1 MATESPIRIS
11 ESSRTWASLKGTSTS
26 GYGSS
31 SANIGG
37 IDELGLLLKSQTF
50 QGSGR
55 PLVPSRSGSAPP
67 SMEGSIA
74 AAKNI
79 IANQHFDSNA
89 SLASINSFID
99 SHVSGENVDAD
110 PAYIA
115 YLSSVKMNP
124 RLTSTQIP
132 SNNKRLV
139 RKIGTAGFD
148 RRLTSSNDSSR
159 GSLLMPHVKLP
170 THREEIED
178 DRLPQLT
185 PSNRPDRSTSL
196 SCPSEVPSQLDC
208 VSRMTQEDI
217 THGKSPVHS
226 QDPPLSLESVEEVD
240 TQDGD
245 FFTPILSADDMQKS
259 TYPDPASSVSSSSS
273 LPSTRSTSSKLDV
286 HSRLSNTVDSRLG
299 DHNSSSS
306 VTHTVPA
313 SIDSNMNS
321 SSSSCP
327 NPNPQHSRQRNMV
340 QKQISHEQR
349 YTFEVQNSQSEI
361 SPQGFNPPYIGSDHF
376 FHGPSNYSVAEV
388 HPLAQ
393 SSGIGPPLY
402 ATAAAEHMNSSTLLY
417 QNLHPSSY
425 FSPQYT
431 LGAYTFQSEGLS
443 PYIAGYVPPAVVP
456 VAFDAGARPHF
467 SPQTSSFGGIT
478 SHGINLQHFNS
489 YYGHFGY
496 PTQPSLTDSRH
507 IQYFQRP
514 FGDAYGPG
522 QFDHL
527 PPRPAAIGNLLTAV
541 DSTKG
546 SELSAF
552 SADQNLWNQE
562 STGHVYLNPGR
573 TVIPYYVGSPRDTGH
588 LQFPSTAVAS
598 PVFPGSPVGG
608 TNYFSGANQLRFSP
622 HLARSSGMTSGWPG
636 HRGPDGTK
644 SMSFLEELKSGKG
657 RKLELPDI
665 VGHIIEFSGDQH
677 GSRFIQQKL
686 ENCSLEEKESVFKEV
701 LPYTSKL
708 MTDVFGNYV
717 IQKFFEYGSL
727 EQRKQLA
734 GQLAGQI
741 LTLSLQMYGCRVIQK
756 ALDVIEQEQK
766 IKLVHELDGHV
777 IRCVRDQNGN
787 HVIQKCIETMPTH
800 QIDFIISSFRG
811 QVAKL
816 STHPYG
822 CRVIQRVL
830 EHCAD
835 DLQSQFIVDEILE
848 SVCSLAQDQYGNY
861 VTQHVLERGKPPE
874 RHLIITKLSGNIVQ
888 LSQHKFASNVV
899 EKCLEYGDSNTLD
912 IIIGEIIGQGDGID
926 NLLTMVKDQYANYV
940 IQRII
945 QTCSGDQREM
955 LLGRIRTHLNS
966 LKKYTYGKHI
976 VARFEQLYGE
986 EPKDHDP
993 DTFTK

>member
-1 MATESPIRIS
+1 MATESPIRIT
-11 ESSRTWASLKGTSTS
+11 ESSRTWASLKGTS

-37 IDELGLLLKSQTF
+37 IDELGLILNSQTF

-55 PLVPSRSGSAPP
+55 ALVPSRSGSAPP
-67 SMEGSIA
+67 SMEGSFA

-79 IANQHFDSNA
+79 IANQHFDSSA
-89 SLASINSFID
+89 SLASINSSKD
-99 SHVSGENVDAD
+99 SHVSGENVYAD

-124 RLTSTQIP
+124 RLTPTQIP

-139 RKIGTAGFD
+139 RQIGTAGYD
-148 RRLTSSNDSSR
+148 RRLTPSGDSSH
-159 GSLLMPHVKLP
+159 GSLLMPHGKLP
-170 THREEIED
+170 THREETED
-178 DRLPQLT
+178 DRAAQLT
-185 PSNRPDRSTSL
+185 FSNWPDRSTPL
-196 SCPSEVPSQLDC
+196 EVPSQPDY
-208 VSRMTQEDI
+208 VAGMTQEKS
-217 THGKSPVHS
+217 THIKSPVHR
-226 QDPPLSLESVEEVD
+226 QELSFSLNSVEEGVTRD
-240 TQDGD
+240 ADS
-245 FFTPILSADDMQKS
+245 FTPVLSADDMHKS
-259 TYPDPASSVSSSSS
+259 SYPDPASSVSSSSS
-273 LPSTRSTSSKLDV
+273 LPSSRSTSSKLD
-286 HSRLSNTVDSRLG
+286 HDRRLSNTVDSYLE

-313 SIDSNMNS
+313 GIDSNLNS
-321 SSSSCP
+321 SSSSSP
-327 NPNPQHSRQRNMV
+327 NQNQQHSRQRNVV
-340 QKQISHEQR
+340 QKQIPREQR
-349 YTFEVQNSQSEI
+349 YMSEVQNSQSEM
-361 SPQGFNPPYIGSDHF
+361 SPQAINPPYIGSNQS
-376 FHGPSNYSVAEV
+376 FHVPSNYHSAEV
-388 HPLAQ
+388 HPVAQ
-393 SSGIGPPLY
+393 SSRIDPPLY
-402 ATAAAEHMNSSTLLY
+402 ATAAAEHMNSSSVLY

-456 VAFDAGARPHF
+456 VAFDASAHPHF
-467 SPQTSSFGGIT
+467 SPQTSSFSGIN
-478 SHGINLQHFNS
+478 SHGINFPHFNS
-489 YYGHFGY
+489 HYAQFGY
-496 PTQPSLTDSRH
+496 PTQPSIDSLH

-514 FGDAYGPG
+514 LGDAYGLPG

-527 PPRPAAIGNLLTAV
+527 RPRPAATGNLINAV

-552 SADQNLWNQE
+552 SADQNFWNQE
-562 STGHVYLNPGR
+562 CMGNIYLNPGR
-573 TVIPYYVGSPRDTGH
+573 PVIPYYVGSPRDTGH
-588 LQFPSTAVAS
+588 LHFPATAVAS
-598 PVFPGSPVGG
+598 PVLPGSPING
-608 TNYFSGANQLRFSP
+608 TSFFSGTNQLRFSP
-622 HLARSSGMTSGWPG
+622 HLARRSGLTSGWPG
-636 HRGPDGTK
+636 ARGPDGIK
-644 SMSFLEELKSGKG
+644 SISFLEELKSGKG

-686 ENCSLEEKESVFKEV
+686 ENCSFEEKESVFREV

-766 IKLVHELDGHV
+766 VKLVHELDGHV

-800 QIDFIISSFRG
+800 QIEFIISSFRG

-830 EHCAD
+830 EHCTD

-861 VTQHVLERGKPPE
+861 VTQHVLERGKSPE
-874 RHLIITKLSGNIVQ
+874 RHLIINKLSGNIVQ

-899 EKCLEYGDSNTLD
+899 EKCLEYGDSNSLD
-912 IIIGEIIGQGDGID
+912 IIIGEIIGHEDGND

-940 IQRII
+940 IQKII
-945 QTCSGDQREM
+945 QNCSGDQREM
-955 LLGRIRTHLNS
+955 LLGRIKTHLNS

-986 EPKDHDP
+986 GQYNHFSESLDKMD
-993 DTFTK
+993 

>member
-11 ESSRTWASLKGTSTS
+11 ESSRTWASLKGTS

-37 IDELGLLLKSQTF
+37 IDELGLLLNSQTF
-50 QGSGR
+50 QGNGR
-55 PLVPSRSGSAPP
+55 ALVPSRSGSAPP

-79 IANQHFDSNA
+79 IANKHVDSNA

-99 SHVSGENVDAD
+99 SHVSGESVDAG

-115 YLSSVKMNP
+115 YLSSAKMNP
-124 RLTSTQIP
+124 RLTTTQIP
-132 SNNKRLV
+132 SNNKRMV
-139 RKIGTAGFD
+139 RQIGTAGYD
-148 RRLTSSNDSSR
+148 RILTSSDDSSR
-159 GSLLMPHVKLP
+159 GSLSMPRIKLP
-170 THREEIED
+170 THREETED
-178 DRLPQLT
+178 DRSAQLT
-185 PSNRPDRSTSL
+185 PSNWPERSTSL
-196 SCPSEVPSQLDC
+196 SCTLEVRSQLDC
-208 VSRMTQEDI
+208 VAEMTQEEV

-226 QDPPLSLESVEEVD
+226 QDPPLSLESAEEVD
-240 TQDGD
+240 TQDA
-245 FFTPILSADDMQKS
+245 ADDLQKS
-259 TYPDPASSVSSSSS
+259 SYPDPASSVSSSSS

-286 HSRLSNTVDSRLG
+286 HRRLSNAMDSHLG
-299 DHNSSSS
+299 DHSSSSS

-313 SIDSNMNS
+313 SIDSNMSSTS
-321 SSSSCP
+321 SSSP
-327 NPNPQHSRQRNMV
+327 NPNPQHIRQHNMV
-340 QKQISHEQR
+340 QKQVSSEQR
-349 YTFEVQNSQSEI
+349 FRFEAQNSHPEI
-361 SPQGFNPPYIGSDHF
+361 SPQGFNPPYIGTDQF
-376 FHGPSNYSVAEV
+376 FHGPSNYSGNEV
-388 HPLAQ
+388 HPLVQ

-402 ATAAAEHMNSSTLLY
+402 ATAAAEQMNSSTLLY
-417 QNLHPSSY
+417 QNLHPSGY
-425 FSPQYT
+425 LSPQYT
-431 LGAYTFQSEGLS
+431 LGTYAFQSEGLS
-443 PYIAGYVPPAVVP
+443 PYVAGYVPPAVVP

-467 SPQTSSFGGIT
+467 SPQTLSFGGIT

-496 PTQPSLTDSRH
+496 PAQPSLTDSLH

-527 PPRPAAIGNLLTAV
+527 SPRPAAIGNLLSAI
-541 DSTKG
+541 DSSKG

-552 SADQNLWNQE
+552 SADQNFWNQE
-562 STGHVYLNPGR
+562 STGHAYMNPGR

-588 LQFPSTAVAS
+588 LQFPATAVAS
-598 PVFPGSPVGG
+598 PVFPGSPVNG
-608 TNYFSGANQLRFSP
+608 TSFFSGTNQLRFSP
-622 HLARSSGMTSGWPG
+622 HLGRSSGMTSGWPG
-636 HRGPDGTK
+636 HRGPDGIK
-644 SMSFLEELKSGKG
+644 SMSFLEEFKSGKG

-665 VGHIIEFSGDQH
+665 AGHIIEFSGDQH

-686 ENCSLEEKESVFKEV
+686 ENCSFEEKESVFKEV

-741 LTLSLQMYGCRVIQK
+741 LNLSLQMYGCRVIQK

-787 HVIQKCIETMPTH
+787 HVIQKCIETMPAH

-830 EHCAD
+830 EHCTD

-912 IIIGEIIGQGDGID
+912 IIIREIIGQGDGID

-986 EPKDHDP
+986 ESKDQDP
-993 DTFTK
+993 DAFTK